1 MPDHFYVY
9 PAYLSAELSRRDGRR
24 VPAAISSTEV
34 SSAEILA
41 VTKRLGFTAEIE
53 ASKQYPRQFFTYA
66 GRVKVS
72 KSKGMTKTEFLTA
85 VATEIHRSRPPP
97 GART

>member
-24 VPAAISSTEV
+24 VPAPLASEQV

-41 VTKRLGFTAEIE
+41 AAKRLGFPAEVE
-53 ASKQYPRQFFTYA
+53 ANKQYPRQFFTYA
-66 GRVKVS
+66 GRVKI
-72 KSKGMTKTEFLTA
+72 TKTGGTTKAGFLTA
-85 VATEIHRSRPPP
+85 VATELRRNRPPV
-97 GART
+97 GGRA